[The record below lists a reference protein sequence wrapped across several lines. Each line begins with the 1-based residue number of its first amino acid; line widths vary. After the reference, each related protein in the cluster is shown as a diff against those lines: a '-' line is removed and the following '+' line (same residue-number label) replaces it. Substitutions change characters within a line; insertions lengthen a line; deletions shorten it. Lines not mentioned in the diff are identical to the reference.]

1 VDAVEE
7 RSLTRAI
14 DLSFSAATTYL
25 PIAEHGV
32 IGDLR
37 TVALVGTDGTIDWY
51 CCPRFDS
58 PSVFAAILDRQ
69 RGGRYRI
76 APALALG
83 TVKQLYFPD
92 TNVLITRF
100 LTPSGVGEVQDF
112 MPIGPRQRLIRR
124 VLCVRGEM
132 TFRIEVEPRFDYG
145 REEHTTVVHEH
156 GAVFRAPSLTLAL
169 TSGIG
174 LEVKGSDVSALFK
187 LEPGQTETFVLET
200 VPEAYVPRSFTA
212 DEMRQDFEDTVAFWR
227 SWLARSNYRGRWRE
241 MVHRSALVLK
251 LLTYEPSGAM
261 VAAATTS
268 LPEELGGVRNWDYR
282 YTWIRDTA
290 FSLYALLR
298 LGFTDEAAGFMDWLT
313 DRFRERVG
321 HESGPLQIM
330 YGIDGR
336 SELTEEI
343 LDHFEGYRG
352 SAPVR
357 IGNGA
362 ADQLQ
367 LDIYGELID
376 SVYLFNKHATPISHD
391 AWSDLSR
398 IVEWVCENW
407 DQADEGIWE
416 TRGGRKK
423 FTYSQLMSWVALERA
438 IRIARQRGLPA
449 DVPHWSVT
457 RDQIYR
463 QVMERGWNEERQA
476 FVQHYETD
484 VLDASVLLMPLT
496 KFIAPTD
503 PRWLST
509 LDAITGELVS
519 DSLVYRYDPE
529 ASPDGLTGGDG
540 TFSICTFWYVEA
552 LARAGRLDEA
562 RLAFEKMLTYANH
575 VGLYS
580 EEIGATGELLGNFP
594 QAFTHLALISA
605 AVNLDRQLGA

>member
-1 VDAVEE
+1 MAGLEE
-7 RSLTRAI
+7 RSFSGAI
-14 DLSFSAATTYL
+14 DLSVSAASMYL

-58 PSVFAAILDRQ
+58 PSVFAAILDRR

-76 APALALG
+76 APALGIG

-100 LTPSGVGEVQDF
+100 LTPEGVGEVEDF

-124 VLCVRGEM
+124 VLCVRGDM
-132 TFRIEVEPRFDYG
+132 TFRIEVDPRFDYG
-145 REEHTTVVHEH
+145 RLQHETVMHEH
-156 GAVFRAPSLTLAL
+156 GVIFRTPELTLAL
-169 TSGIG
+169 AAAIPFRSGEDGIRG
-174 LEVKGSDVSALFK
+174 EFALA
-187 LEPGQTETFVLET
+187 PGESQTFVLET
-200 VPEAYVPRSFTA
+200 VDAGGVPRPCSPEET
-212 DEMRQDFEDTVAFWR
+212 RQDFEDTVAYWR
-227 SWLARSNYRGRWRE
+227 RWLGQSRYRGRWRE
-241 MVHRSALVLK
+241 TVHRSALVLK

-261 VAAATTS
+261 VAAPTTS
-268 LPEELGGVRNWDYR
+268 LPEQIGGGRNWDYR

-298 LGFTDEAAGFMDWLT
+298 LGFTEEAAGFMDWLT
-313 DRFRERVG
+313 DRFSERVG
-321 HESGPLQIM
+321 HASGPLQIM
-330 YGIDGR
+330 YAVDG
-336 SELTEEI
+336 SAELTEEI

-376 SVYLFNKHATPISHD
+376 SVYLYNKHGTPISHG
-391 AWSDLSR
+391 AWTDLAR
-398 IVEWVCENW
+398 IVDWVCENW

-416 TRGGRKK
+416 VRGGRQH
-423 FTYSQLMSWVALERA
+423 FTYSRLMSWVAVERA
-438 IRIARQRGLPA
+438 IRIAQHRGLPS
-449 DVPHWSVT
+449 DSVRWAAT
-457 RDQIYR
+457 RDEIYHQI
-463 QVMERGWNEERQA
+463 MHRGWHAKRGV
-476 FVQHYETD
+476 FVQHFDTD

-503 PRWLST
+503 PLWLST
-509 LDAITGELVS
+509 LEAISRELVS
-519 DSLVYRYDPE
+519 DSLVYRYNIE
-529 ASPDGLTGGDG
+529 ASPDGLEGEEG

-552 LARAGRLDEA
+552 LARAGRIDEA
-562 RLAFEKMLTYANH
+562 RIVFEKMLTYANH
-575 VGLYS
+575 LGLYS
-580 EEIGATGELLGNFP
+580 EQIGPTGELLGNFP

-605 AVNLDRQLGA
+605 AVNLDRQLG

>member
-1 VDAVEE
+1 
-7 RSLTRAI
+7 
-14 DLSFSAATTYL
+14 
-25 PIAEHGV
+25 
-32 IGDLR
+32 
-37 TVALVGTDGTIDWY
+37 
-51 CCPRFDS
+51 
-58 PSVFAAILDRQ
+58 
-69 RGGRYRI
+69 
-76 APALALG
+76 
-83 TVKQLYFPD
+83 
-92 TNVLITRF
+92 
-100 LTPSGVGEVQDF
+100 
-112 MPIGPRQRLIRR
+112 
-124 VLCVRGEM
+124 
-132 TFRIEVEPRFDYG
+132 
-145 REEHTTVVHEH
+145 
-156 GAVFRAPSLTLAL
+156 
-169 TSGIG
+169 
-174 LEVKGSDVSALFK
+174 
-187 LEPGQTETFVLET
+187 
-200 VPEAYVPRSFTA
+200 
-212 DEMRQDFEDTVAFWR
+212 
-227 SWLARSNYRGRWRE
+227 
-241 MVHRSALVLK
+241 
-251 LLTYEPSGAM
+251 
-261 VAAATTS
+261 
-268 LPEELGGVRNWDYR
+268 
-282 YTWIRDTA
+282 
-290 FSLYALLR
+290 
-298 LGFTDEAAGFMDWLT
+298 
-313 DRFRERVG
+313 
-321 HESGPLQIM
+321 
-330 YGIDGR
+330 
-336 SELTEEI
+336 
-343 LDHFEGYRG
+343 
-352 SAPVR
+352 VR

-398 IVEWVCENW
+398 IVEWVCDNW

-449 DVPHWSVT
+449 DVPHWSVV

-463 QVMERGWNEERQA
+463 QVMDRGWNEERQA

-503 PRWLST
+503 PRWLTT
-509 LDAITGELVS
+509 LDAITDELVS